1 MLLLITE
8 QQKEFLFKNTLD
20 QVVDKDSAT
29 LIFLKELFDV
39 KAENNPLSEPIF
51 FVCLFEF
58 ITYFL
63 YVYSPSS
70 LVQDPCK
77 QEKRIK
83 IINACVDRSQ
93 MYLPLTAKETL
104 DNLLQNEDLPV
115 LDLKWLEGSKIGL
128 SYKINPLIRQ
138 LRINITIKENTF
150 YNVLNITSKPKIF
163 SFSFETV
170 VKDPLEFL
178 YKIISMYNE
187 LVDLMPY
194 NEEIS

>member
-1 MLLLITE
+1 MLFLITE

-77 QEKRIK
+77 Q
-83 IINACVDRSQ
+83 
-93 MYLPLTAKETL
+93 
-104 DNLLQNEDLPV
+104 
-115 LDLKWLEGSKIGL
+115 
-128 SYKINPLIRQ
+128 
-138 LRINITIKENTF
+138 
-150 YNVLNITSKPKIF
+150 
-163 SFSFETV
+163 
-170 VKDPLEFL
+170 
-178 YKIISMYNE
+178 
-187 LVDLMPY
+187 
-194 NEEIS
+194 

>member
-1 MLLLITE
+1 MLFLITE

-83 IINACVDRSQ
+83 VINACINKSV
-93 MYLPLTAKETL
+93 LALTAKETL
-104 DNLLQNEDLPV
+104 DNLLQNEDLPA
-115 LDLKWLEGSKIGL
+115 LELKWLEGSKIGL
-128 SYKINPLIRQ
+128 SYNINPLIRQ
-138 LRINITIKENTF
+138 LRINITIKESTF